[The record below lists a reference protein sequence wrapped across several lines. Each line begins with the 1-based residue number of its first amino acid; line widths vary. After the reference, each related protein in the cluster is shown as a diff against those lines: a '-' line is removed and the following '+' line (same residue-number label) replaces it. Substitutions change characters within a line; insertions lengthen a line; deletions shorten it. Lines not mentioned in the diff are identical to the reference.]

1 MRLVLDTSVIVAAFR
16 SPNGA
21 SAEILRLVRKRKI
34 TMLVSIGLFLEY
46 EAVLKRPDHL
56 AVAGLAAT
64 DVDRILDVLAVH
76 AERVDIFFLWRPK
89 LRDADDD
96 MVLEIAVNG
105 NADAIVTFNIR
116 DFAGTVQD
124 FGIPA
129 LLPADV
135 LRRL

>member
-1 MRLVLDTSVIVAAFR
+1 MKFVVDTSAIVAAFR
-16 SPNGA
+16 SPSGA

-46 EAVLKRPDHL
+46 EAVLKRPEHL
-56 AVAGLAAT
+56 AAAGLTAP
-64 DVDRILDVLAVH
+64 DVDRILDILAVH

-116 DFAGTVQD
+116 DFAGTFQD

-129 LLPADV
+129 LLPAEV

>member
-1 MRLVLDTSVIVAAFR
+1 MRFVLDTSVIVAAFR

-21 SAEILRLVRKRKI
+21 SAEILRLVRKRKV

-46 EAVLKRPDHL
+46 ESVLKRPDHL
-56 AVAGLAAT
+56 AAAGLAAT

>member
-1 MRLVLDTSVIVAAFR
+1 MRLVLDTSVMVAAFR